1 MSSEEIDYEAV
12 LADLHDRRSKID
24 AAIDAVKGILAA
36 LGRTPSGSTRVRSA
50 QDIAPDTFFGLT
62 IADAAIKYLG
72 MVRSAQ
78 TVPQIWEALKQ
89 GGLPHTK
96 YNAVYTALSRRAEDV
111 IKLPDGSFG
120 LAEWYPNNPAVKRQ
134 SKSAPSKLRVMKVH
148 NPPEKEPSAESSTPP
163 VAQTKGTMTQ
173 PDRCEVFLRDEKR
186 PLHISALISRL
197 AEQGVV
203 TKPVNLST
211 PLRKDGRFENLGDNV
226 WAIKEWPENMKA
238 SHRKGNKEATL
249 PI

>member
-1 MSSEEIDYEAV
+1 MSTEEIDYEAV
-12 LADLHDRRSKID
+12 LADLHERRNKID

-36 LGRTPSGSTRVRSA
+36 VGRTPSGSTRIRSA

-78 TVPQIWEALKQ
+78 TLPQIWEALKQ

-96 YNAVYTALSRRAEDV
+96 YNAVYTAFSRREQVGDV

-120 LAEWYPNNPAVKRQ
+120 LAEWYPTNPTTKRQ
-134 SKSAPSKLRVMKVH
+134 AKQNSKPQETTA
-148 NPPEKEPSAESSTPP
+148 EKESSAKNNKSPIAREQ
-163 VAQTKGTMTQ
+163 VRMTQ
-173 PDRCEVFLRDEKR
+173 PDHCVVFLREAKK
-186 PLHISALISRL
+186 PLHITALLSKL
-197 AEQGVV
+197 AEKGIV
-203 TKPVNLST
+203 TKAVNLST
-211 PLRKDGRFENLGDNV
+211 PLRVDTQKRFENLGDNV
-226 WAIKEWPENMKA
+226 WALTEWSESIKAP
-238 SHRKGNKEATL
+238 HRKDKEATL